1 MYLEHT
7 FAERAGLTCHRSLF
21 RERLQRMAGD
31 RPLVDWLVEE
41 ANVRG
46 CFGVTTRELSER
58 GPTPGVC
65 DEQLVAALLMPHGP
79 LDVRLFK
86 LVLRLIQRGTLDP
99 GRAWLEARKER
110 ADSTLYWLLQRVPDA
125 ERTPAVERLMAA
137 QPSPPRGYRPLP
149 IEYDA
154 RRLLRRP
161 ATAESTWRAARR

>member
-1 MYLEHT
+1 MYREHT
-7 FAERAGLTCHRSLF
+7 FAERAGLTRHRSLF
-21 RERLQRMAGD
+21 RDRLQRLAGD

-46 CFGVTTRELSER
+46 CFGVTTREVPDR
-58 GPTPGVC
+58 PPTPGLS
-65 DEQLVAALLMPHGP
+65 DEQLIAALLMPHGP

-86 LVLRLIQRGTLDP
+86 LVVRLIQRGTLEP
-99 GRAWLEARKER
+99 KRAWLEARKER
-110 ADSTLYWLLQRVPDA
+110 AESTLYWLLQRVPDA
-125 ERTPAVERLMAA
+125 ERTPPVQQLIAA
-137 QPSPPRGYRPLP
+137 QSSPPRGYRPLP